1 MRIKKWIFRGILG
14 LLAVCLVLVG
24 ISALLNRN
32 RPTHSEIVDRLSEA
46 EKARLAEFFQ
56 VRQQLGDKVWPG
68 WDTAVI
74 PVIVYNE
81 SYAFLLGS
89 PDPPDGWLKVPQNE
103 PRGGPWEL
111 VADDTFNGEPY
122 YHQRL
127 PADGTTPQ
135 AFTVRVGDQ
144 WAASMTTKEWM
155 EISLANQ
162 FESELPA
169 FLVPIFPY
177 GLANN
182 LFIRGSDGYIAALA
196 HESFHAYQ
204 GIVAPERLAAAETAV
219 TRTESTYPWDE
230 ATLQEAWQT
239 ELDLLAA
246 ALEAETESEMMTL
259 AQQFLDQRQARR
271 EAAKLSPA
279 QANYEMQREWLEGL
293 ARYAELEIWRQASLA
308 EGYEPVVAV
317 LDNPDFSAYATFDK
331 RWAQEVDQIGRMAND
346 EGDGR
351 FYYSGM
357 AQAVLLDR
365 LMPNW
370 KAQALD
376 EAVFLEDLLE
386 TAMTSATAQNKN

>member
-1 MRIKKWIFRGILG
+1 MHVKKWFIRGFLG

-24 ISALLNRN
+24 VSALVNRN
-32 RPTHSEIVDRLSEA
+32 RPTQSAVVDRLSEA

-56 VRQQLGDKVWPG
+56 VRQQLGDAVWPG
-68 WDTAVI
+68 WETDVL

-81 SYAFLLGS
+81 SYAFLLDY

-111 VADDTFNGEPY
+111 VAEDTFNGEPY
-122 YHQRL
+122 YRQPL

-135 AFTVRVGDQ
+135 AFTVRVGNQ
-144 WAASMTTKEWM
+144 WAASMTTMEWM

-162 FESELPA
+162 FESELPS
-169 FLVPIFPY
+169 FLAPIFPY
-177 GLANN
+177 GLANS
-182 LFIRGSDGYIAALA
+182 LFIRGSDGYISLLA

-204 GIVAPERLAAAETAV
+204 GIVAPKRLAAAETAV
-219 TRTESTYPWDE
+219 TRTESTYPWDD
-230 ATLQEAWQT
+230 AALQEAWQT

-246 ALEAETESEMMTL
+246 ALEAETETEMMAL

-308 EGYEPVVAV
+308 EGYEPVAAI
-317 LDNPDFSAYATFDK
+317 LDDPDFSAYANFDK
-331 RWAQEVDQIGRMAND
+331 RWSQEIDQIGRMAGD

-370 KAQALD
+370 KEQALD
-376 EAVFLEDLLE
+376 EAVFLEDLLG
-386 TAMTSATAQNKN
+386 TAVILLQ